1 MSRFWRLLAI
11 IGPGILVAATGV
23 GTADIATGAIS
34 GSKLGLGILWA
45 VLVGAFLKFL
55 LDEGLARW
63 QLVTGE
69 TLLEGCVAK
78 FGRPAQAIFLIYLL
92 FWSFFVAA
100 ALMGGTGVTL
110 YAVVDETSRVLSGA
124 SLAQHVSVHNTQLAD
139 NLPYAGKVIGG
150 VLQSIVALVL
160 VRRGGFRLFEKVM
173 GACIAVMFVTV
184 VATAVAVKPAWSAVA
199 RGMLLPTI
207 PDIDGEGIQWMLAL
221 LGGIGG
227 TVTVICYGYW
237 IREAGREGPEQ
248 INVCRIDL
256 AVGYLMTA
264 VFGLAMV
271 MIGSRIAV
279 SGSGATLIVD
289 LASKL
294 DAELSPTYGGL
305 SKLGKWGF
313 LVGAW
318 GAAFSS
324 LLGVWQ
330 SVPYIFADFWCIS
343 VGRGGPRNA
352 VDTNSRPYRFYL
364 YCLAT
369 IPMLGLLGSFVAVQK
384 VYSIVGAAF
393 IPMLALVLL
402 ILNGRSDWIGRRYRN
417 SIGTSLLL
425 IATLLFFLFFGWY
438 EVTGKI
444 QS

>member
-305 SKLGKWGF
+305 S
-313 LVGAW
+313 
-318 GAAFSS
+318 
-324 LLGVWQ
+324 
-330 SVPYIFADFWCIS
+330 
-343 VGRGGPRNA
+343 
-352 VDTNSRPYRFYL
+352 
-364 YCLAT
+364 
-369 IPMLGLLGSFVAVQK
+369 
-384 VYSIVGAAF
+384 
-393 IPMLALVLL
+393 
-402 ILNGRSDWIGRRYRN
+402 
-417 SIGTSLLL
+417 
-425 IATLLFFLFFGWY
+425 
-438 EVTGKI
+438 
-444 QS
+444 